1 MVIRRFSA
9 GAVAVAVFGTMGL
22 LVSSIA
28 WAGNATKEEI
38 DAAVKFY
45 DGVEADADKQQAYCD
60 VKQAIGMMTSGP
72 GKFAEAQQQASA
84 EAKKLGPDFTKAQS
98 LSTRLDMKS
107 ENTKRYTTARHAL
120 DWSCL

>member
-9 GAVAVAVFGTMGL
+9 GAVAVAVFSTMGL
-22 LVSSIA
+22 LVASSA

-38 DAAVKFY
+38 DAGVKFY
-45 DGVEADADKQQAYCD
+45 DGVKADADKQKAYCD

-72 GKFAEAQQQASA
+72 GKFAEAQQKASA
-84 EAKKLGPDFTKAQS
+84 ATKKLRPDFTKAQS

-107 ENTKRYTTARHAL
+107 EDTKRYTAARHAL
-120 DWSCL
+120 DQSCP